1 MDLYG
6 SLDDDRG
13 NLIQVSL
20 LSPRSPRLRVSS
32 DFSRHPQISNP
43 MLLAVAR
50 IFS

>member
-1 MDLYG
+1 
-6 SLDDDRG
+6 
-13 NLIQVSL
+13 
-20 LSPRSPRLRVSS
+20 VSS